1 MESTNNIYKK
11 EKKKNEE
18 RKHQHHFRQHHHER
32 NRRPRRPHRHR
43 HGYSVTLRKAPAAPS
58 DVDKENGMKLRELR
72 KSLGLK
78 QYQFAEKIHRN
89 KNYVST
95 IEKGRARVSFRYS
108 QAVYE
113 AFRVYPDIK
122 FHEVEKET
130 NNIISL

>member
-1 MESTNNIYKK
+1 M
-11 EKKKNEE
+11 KNENTNTTSANITMNVTADLAALIAIV
-18 RKHQHHFRQHHHER
+18 KQ
-32 NRRPRRPHRHR
+32 